1 MHAGICD
8 AILMCVAVK
17 IYVQIDQST
26 KDKEKNEH
34 TLVQWTNQPIQSHA
48 EVFSEVE
55 TRPVTNN
62 GYLFFLGKK
71 FRSHFDSTMF

>member
-1 MHAGICD
+1 MFKLIKV
-8 AILMCVAVK
+8 LK
-17 IYVQIDQST
+17 IR
-26 KDKEKNEH
+26 KKKEH
-34 TLVQWTNQPIQSHA
+34 TLVQLTNPPIQSHA